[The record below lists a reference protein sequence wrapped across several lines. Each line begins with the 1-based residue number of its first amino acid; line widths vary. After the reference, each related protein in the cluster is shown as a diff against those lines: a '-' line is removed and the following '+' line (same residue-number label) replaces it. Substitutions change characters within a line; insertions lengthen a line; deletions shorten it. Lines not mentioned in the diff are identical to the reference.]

1 MKRYENPKIEDL
13 LCKMNVF
20 DIPWLQENKE
30 NFVNKKFKNIQVKRY
45 RKCLA
50 DSLCFIYNEIIINI
64 IKMNFY
70 VTEKHNEGR
79 KVFYFRKPLWKL
91 VEKLSLKKLE

>member
-1 MKRYENPKIEDL
+1 M
-13 LCKMNVF
+13 
-20 DIPWLQENKE
+20 
-30 NFVNKKFKNIQVKRY
+30 RY

-50 DSLCFIYNEIIINI
+50 DSICFIFNEIIIPL

-79 KVFYFRKPLWKL
+79 KIFYYRKNLWKL